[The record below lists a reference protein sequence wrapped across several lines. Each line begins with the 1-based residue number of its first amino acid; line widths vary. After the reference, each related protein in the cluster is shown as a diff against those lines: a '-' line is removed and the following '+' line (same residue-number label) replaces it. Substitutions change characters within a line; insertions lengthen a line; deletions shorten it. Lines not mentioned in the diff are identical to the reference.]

1 MSLDPKVIGELVIA
15 AALVAINLPPLL
27 AYASAWLK
35 ARYATQTAPSAPE
48 PTAPKGADGRTAGDV
63 LDCLRCD
70 MAWLLANTDA
80 TDADVAPVEALAK
93 FLIHT
98 SKTTAKAGA

>member
-1 MSLDPKVIGELVIA
+1 MSPVIQA
-15 AALVAINLPPLL
+15 AAFWVFIAIVSVSSAWPLL
-27 AYASAWLK
+27 SWAWANRPKFDPSLEVPK
-35 ARYATQTAPSAPE
+35 PPTGTAE
-48 PTAPKGADGRTAGDV
+48 PTGQRTAGDV

-70 MAWLLANTDA
+70 MQWLLANTDA

>member
-1 MSLDPKVIGELVIA
+1 MTLDPKVIGELVIA
-15 AALVAINLPPLL
+15 AALVAINLPPII
-27 AYASAWLK
+27 AWLK
-35 ARYATQTAPSAPE
+35 SKVPAAPLAPE

-70 MAWLLANTDA
+70 MQWLLANTDA